1 MIHGMRQD
9 LTPQQNPRLQE
20 AARAAV
26 RLAGDYPL
34 AGGYHRSALE
44 EAAPG
49 LVERACRLVE
59 EETGLSGGGP
69 PAVAVIDRAEWIER
83 NLAFFTALAA
93 PAAEQAARQLE
104 EEGVAEALSRRF
116 VTMEMGLLLGFLS
129 RHVLG
134 QYELVLPSSEGEGEI
149 CLPAPNILEFER
161 RRQLRPSEFRFWV
174 ALHEST
180 HRLQFA
186 GVPWLRS
193 YFLGL
198 ASGLVSFSRPD
209 RSRLALLASRIRRG
223 GLRAGSPLGE
233 AGLLGLM
240 ASPDELRSI
249 DRVQAL
255 MSLLEGHGHAVM
267 DRIGAR
273 ELVSWRRMAGLV
285 SRRRRSPRAAALMRL
300 AGLEMKMRQY
310 EEGKEFISAVERR
323 AGWGAVD
330 LAWQSPEALPTR
342 AEIAD
347 PEAWLVRVG

>member
-1 MIHGMRQD
+1 MTHD
-9 LTPQQNPRLQE
+9 LSPQQDSRLQE
-20 AARAAV
+20 ALGVAV

-34 AGGYHRSALE
+34 AGGYHRLSLE
-44 EAAPG
+44 ETASG
-49 LVERACRLVE
+49 LVERACLLVE

-69 PAVAVIDRAEWIER
+69 PAVAVIDRADWIER

-93 PAAEQAARQLE
+93 AGGKAPRQP
-104 EEGVAEALSRRF
+104 AEAGPAERLSMRF
-116 VTMEMGLLLGFLS
+116 MAMEMGMLLGFLS
-129 RHVLG
+129 RQVLG
-134 QYELVLPSSEGEGEI
+134 QYELVLPSAEGEGEI
-149 CLPAPNILEFER
+149 CLPAPNIIEFER
-161 RRQLRPSEFRFWV
+161 KHQLRPAEFRLWV

-193 YFLGL
+193 YFLDL
-198 ASGLVSFSRPD
+198 ASGLASSSRPD
-209 RSRLALLASRIRRG
+209 RSRMSLLASRIRQG

-240 ASPDELRSI
+240 ATPEELRSI

-255 MSLLEGHGHAVM
+255 MTLLEGHGHVVM

-273 ELVSWRRMAGLV
+273 ELVSWRRMSGLTA
-285 SRRRRSPRAAALMRL
+285 SRRRNPRTAALLRL

-310 EEGKEFISAVERR
+310 EEGREFILAVERR
-323 AGWGAVD
+323 AGRGAVD

-347 PEAWLVRVG
+347 PEAWLARVG

>member
-1 MIHGMRQD
+1 MTHD
-9 LTPQQNPRLQE
+9 PSPQQDSRLQE
-20 AARAAV
+20 ALGVAV

-34 AGGYHRSALE
+34 AGGYHRLSLE
-44 EAAPG
+44 ETASG
-49 LVERACRLVE
+49 LVERACLLVE

-69 PAVAVIDRAEWIER
+69 PAVAVIDRADWIER

-93 PAAEQAARQLE
+93 AAGGKAPRQP
-104 EEGVAEALSRRF
+104 AEAGPAERLSIRF
-116 VTMEMGLLLGFLS
+116 MAVEMGMLLGFLS
-129 RHVLG
+129 RQVLG
-134 QYELVLPSSEGEGEI
+134 QYELVLPSAEGEGEI
-149 CLPAPNILEFER
+149 CLPAPNIIEFER
-161 RRQLRPSEFRFWV
+161 KHQLRPAEFRLWV

-193 YFLGL
+193 YFLDL
-198 ASGLVSFSRPD
+198 ASGLASSSRPD
-209 RSRLALLASRIRRG
+209 RSRMSLLASRIRQG

-240 ASPDELRSI
+240 ATPEELRSI

-255 MSLLEGHGHAVM
+255 MTLLEGHGHVVM

-273 ELVSWRRMAGLV
+273 ELVSWRRMSGLTAG
-285 SRRRRSPRAAALMRL
+285 RRRNPRTAALLRL

-310 EEGKEFISAVERR
+310 EEGREFILAVERR
-323 AGWGAVD
+323 AGRGAVD

-347 PEAWLVRVG
+347 PEAWLARVG